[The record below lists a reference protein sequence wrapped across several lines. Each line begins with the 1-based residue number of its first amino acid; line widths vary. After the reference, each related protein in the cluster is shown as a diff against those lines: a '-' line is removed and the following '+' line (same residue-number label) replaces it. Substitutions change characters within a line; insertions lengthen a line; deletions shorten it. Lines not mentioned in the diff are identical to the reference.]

1 MLPGDMPECLCKG
14 LDVGGSTSFYEIA
27 YLSEHV
33 CVCVCVYVC
42 VSWCLCGFSFT
53 LFLLPV
59 LCSLPT
65 ILYVLGSHSQPKS
78 SPRLT
83 GDYISLFISSIFL
96 TLPVKVGSPFKI
108 SPYFSGNWNPE
119 KGENTQSYTAGQ

>member
-1 MLPGDMPECLCKG
+1 MRLRICQ
-14 LDVGGSTSFYEIA
+14 ST
-27 YLSEHV
+27 
-33 CVCVCVYVC
+33 CVCVYMY

-53 LFLLPV
+53 FFLLPV

-78 SPRLT
+78 GPRLT
-83 GDYISLFISSIFL
+83 GHYISLFISSIVL
-96 TLPVKVGSPFKI
+96 TLPVKVGSPIKI

-119 KGENTQSYTAGQ
+119 KGENAQSYTVGQ